1 MSWAPIRL
9 ISSSGGPSRKGVF
22 MFCVWVCV
30 GGEGVMGR
38 VVTCLRDELVRG
50 HAQCVKLCL
59 HLHSVQNM
67 EAGPGR
73 ARACRDRRHSMRAG
87 AD

>member
-1 MSWAPIRL
+1 
-9 ISSSGGPSRKGVF
+9 
-22 MFCVWVCV
+22 
-30 GGEGVMGR
+30 MGR